1 MLINV
6 PCLPSPVLGG
16 ISFPLSAIAITP
28 CLQSFRRL
36 PFLSL
41 LPPNFCLGKKNQ
53 PLYFIQTQ
61 ILEMCISPPP
71 PKFEHSLAEIEYF
84 AYFKPPATKAT
95 FVKANPRMFCKND
108 NSLNQKFQCIW
119 TSAAYPQQHNVYF
132 TRFTFFTIFIL
143 SIRLH
148 PSQLSAQ
155 KQRYQDF
162 ISLTSNL

>member
-1 MLINV
+1 MKQHPAEQGVTMLINV

-41 LPPNFCLGKKNQ
+41 LPPNFCLEKKIN
-53 PLYFIQTQ
+53 LYISYK
-61 ILEMCISPPP
+61 LKYWKCASPPP

-108 NSLNQKFQCIW
+108 NSLNQKFQSMYLNLC
-119 TSAAYPQQHNVYF
+119 S
-132 TRFTFFTIFIL
+132 L
-143 SIRLH
+143 S
-148 PSQLSAQ
+148 
-155 KQRYQDF
+155 
-162 ISLTSNL
+162 TTT